1 VPRLELGKAVKQL
14 QKIIVPAVLFLVA
27 GVAAASGLSILSKGK
42 PSTRAVPVLAPVESV
57 ARGDEPI
64 QPIPE
69 HVELDH
75 RKVMLGRLLFHD
87 PRLSADDSVSCSS
100 CHNLR
105 TGGTD
110 GRVTSIGLHK
120 ATGII
125 NAPTVFNS
133 GFSFRQFWDGRAATL
148 EDQIDAPIHDP
159 LEMGSDWPTI
169 IEKLRADHG
178 YVTAF
183 GALYRRGIDSDAV
196 KDAIATF
203 ERSLITPN
211 GRFDRFLRG
220 DTAALSVQE
229 REGYRLF
236 RENGCGSCHQGVL
249 AGGNMFEKFG
259 IVADYFADRG
269 HITKADLGRFNV
281 TGQESDRYHFKVPS
295 LRNVAR
301 TAPYFHDGSART
313 LPDAVRVMA
322 RYQVG
327 RVLSAIEIERI
338 AQFLKTLDGDA
349 GESE

>member
-1 VPRLELGKAVKQL
+1 
-14 QKIIVPAVLFLVA
+14 
-27 GVAAASGLSILSKGK
+27 
-42 PSTRAVPVLAPVESV
+42 
-57 ARGDEPI
+57 
-64 QPIPE
+64 
-69 HVELDH
+69 
-75 RKVMLGRLLFHD
+75 M
-87 PRLSADDSVSCSS
+87 
-100 CHNLR
+100 
-105 TGGTD
+105 
-110 GRVTSIGLHK
+110 
-120 ATGII
+120 
-125 NAPTVFNS
+125 
-133 GFSFRQFWDGRAATL
+133 
-148 EDQIDAPIHDP
+148 
-159 LEMGSDWPTI
+159 
-169 IEKLRADHG
+169 
-178 YVTAF
+178 TAF
-183 GALYRRGIDSDAV
+183 GALYQRAIDSDAV

-220 DTAALSVQE
+220 DTAALSVEE

-236 RENGCGSCHQGVL
+236 RENGCSSCHQGVL

-281 TGQESDRYHFKVPS
+281 TGQESDRYEFKVPS

-327 RVLSAIEIERI
+327 RVLSAVEVERI